1 MRLPRSRTVKSIGG
15 AVCVLMMATAAV
27 FSETL
32 FERELERLR
41 SDYEKAVAAA
51 LAPIKRRHQADLET
65 LLHRAT
71 RANDIDAATKIKRVL
86 DEVIISPEDRLS
98 AVVTAGPWEW
108 YTTVDWTGTSY
119 HVRFCHD
126 GRCEIAPGKQFLT
139 KWEPLGDDGL
149 KVYHEN
155 GRYYIFDLDMNKRRG
170 KIDIDES
177 TQKEPKSIRFIE
189 GP

>member
-1 MRLPRSRTVKSIGG
+1 MRLPRSGTAKSIGG
-15 AVCVLMMATAAV
+15 AVCVLIMAGAAV
-27 FSETL
+27 SSETL

-41 SDYEKAVAAA
+41 SDHEKAVATA
-51 LAPIKRRHQADLET
+51 LAPIERRYQADLEA

-86 DEVIISPEDRLS
+86 DEVIISPEGRLS
-98 AVVTAGPWEW
+98 AVVTAGSWEW
-108 YTTVDWTGTSY
+108 FTTVDWTGTSY

-126 GRCEIAPGKQFLT
+126 GRCDISPGKQFLT

-149 KVYHEN
+149 KVHHEN
-155 GRYYIFDLDMNKRRG
+155 GRYYIFDLDIKKRRG
-170 KIDIDES
+170 RIDIDKS

-189 GP
+189 EP